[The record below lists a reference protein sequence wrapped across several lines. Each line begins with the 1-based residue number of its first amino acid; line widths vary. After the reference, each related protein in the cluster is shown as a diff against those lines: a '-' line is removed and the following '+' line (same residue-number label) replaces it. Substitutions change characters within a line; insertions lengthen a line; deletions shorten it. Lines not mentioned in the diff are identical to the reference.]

1 MKKEFSTS
9 HESTLAG
16 ERAPYLSP
24 SIEVIDVVTEGVI
37 AGSGGGSVISPPSIG
52 DGGGAWSSSNARSS
66 YGASPASDIE
76 DMITDILTIDQ

>member
-1 MKKEFSTS
+1 MKQYFSIS
-9 HESTLAG
+9 PAPLAA
-16 ERAPYLSP
+16 ERASYVAP

>member
-1 MKKEFSTS
+1 MKKEFFIS
-9 HESTLAG
+9 HESTLAD

-37 AGSGGGSVISPPSIG
+37 AGSGINSGNLPDIGNGGS
-52 DGGGAWSSSNARSS
+52 AWSSSNARSS

-76 DMITDILTIDQ
+76 DMITDILTIEQ